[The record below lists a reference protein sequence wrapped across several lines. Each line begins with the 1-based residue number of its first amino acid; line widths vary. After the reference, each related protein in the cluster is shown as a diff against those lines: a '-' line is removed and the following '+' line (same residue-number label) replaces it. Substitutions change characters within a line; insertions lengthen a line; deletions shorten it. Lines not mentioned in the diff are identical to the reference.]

1 MGRCSPQYIGADSDL
16 SLSLCVQ
23 VDAEVRDRI
32 LCMAEDYAKVLP
44 LAEFRESYE
53 LLLVR
58 TGGGGRK
65 RRGAEEGC
73 SWGRPRCWNSVRQ
86 VSCVPSKYAGIRDEA
101 ARPPAGARR

>member
-1 MGRCSPQYIGADSDL
+1 MGEADKSVERVREREGGGRVEGMGRCSPQYIGADSDL

-58 TGGGGRK
+58 RGGGGGEGEGG
-65 RRGAEEGC
+65 RR
-73 SWGRPRCWNSVRQ
+73 RV
-86 VSCVPSKYAGIRDEA
+86 
-101 ARPPAGARR
+101 